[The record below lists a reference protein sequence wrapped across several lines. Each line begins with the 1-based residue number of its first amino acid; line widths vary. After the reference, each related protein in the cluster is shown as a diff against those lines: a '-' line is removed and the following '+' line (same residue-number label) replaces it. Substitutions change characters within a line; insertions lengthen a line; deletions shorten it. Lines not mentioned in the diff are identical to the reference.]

1 MRFASRL
8 ELFLTTILQKI
19 CSDVEFIC
27 AFDHS
32 HFFKLQHVV
41 LFDKITTIKIFEL
54 GKTKTDEGFKA
65 RK

>member
-8 ELFLTTILQKI
+8 ELFFNNDSYKI

-32 HFFKLQHVV
+32 HFFKLRHVV

-65 RK
+65 KK